1 MEWRMALEHLYLLP
15 VCWQLFQYDPGAKS
29 RACTW
34 AEFFER
40 KIGITNKT
48 LFSPWLSGSC
58 HGNVQKCEWVCCTS
72 SGMALNR
79 KTAYTHVTVACIIS
93 SSRNVDRLELTT
105 ETYRQILVLTETQK
119 VFPSSLSTVSQQ
131 SLCVTHRANKQFSCK
146 FWEEWDR
153 FYCVRQNSCVSKP
166 LDSI

>member
-58 HGNVQKCEWVCCTS
+58 HGGVQKSERVCCTS
-72 SGMALNR
+72 SWLALNR
-79 KTAYTHVTVACIIS
+79 FDTYYTHVTASIIS
-93 SSRNVDRLELTT
+93 NPEMWTD
-105 ETYRQILVLTETQK
+105 Y
-119 VFPSSLSTVSQQ
+119 
-131 SLCVTHRANKQFSCK
+131 RANHRGIGKACSLQKHQESRLFSLGDKKLYLCETNLAK
-146 FWEEWDR
+146 AEMIRPNFGHILI
-153 FYCVRQNSCVSKP
+153 NHK
-166 LDSI
+166 